1 MKAYLVVLLFAL
13 TACAFPDDLL
23 KLAKCVLSSP
33 TVYEVLPKVIEAVKN
48 GDYFTLLQIALT
60 EVPKVKDEVMECMG
74 EPTLKVNC
82 YIPKFGECIIHC
94 PPDKYPI
101 QRETCLNICE
111 KMFCTYQF

>member
-48 GDYFTLLQIALT
+48 GDYFALLQIALT

-74 EPTLKVNC
+74 EPTLKETCTNQQ
-82 YIPKFGECIIHC
+82 YILCLILC
-94 PPDKYPI
+94 PPKNYPA
-101 QRETCLNICE
+101 QRESCFKSCRE
-111 KMFCTYQF
+111 DFC